1 MYLHPTEKKVLL
13 TIREHRMI
21 SSGDRIV
28 AAVSGGPDSVCLL
41 EILFKLR
48 AELGI
53 SLIVAHL
60 NHGLRP
66 QEDKRES
73 RFVATLAKKLDLPY
87 VYERAYSL
95 AKRRGASLEEKAR
108 SVRYEFLERALA
120 EHDAQR
126 VALGHNM
133 NDQAETVLMNF
144 LRGSGPMG
152 LSGMPPVREH
162 RFIRPLIRIRRDEI
176 QTYLKEHDLPFM
188 IDSSNLE
195 RRHLRNRIRL
205 DLMPDLLAYQPRL
218 IQHLGDLASLCREE
232 HQFIEEQA
240 RKKLEK
246 LRLASSKR
254 TVELSIDGLK
264 DLASPLQYCVVR
276 QAIEQVKGNPRRVDI
291 RHIRAVI
298 DLLDNPKPQLQVRL
312 PEKLVVTKIYGRLRV
327 SIGELKWAGYYAH
340 RIEHTGKFKLP
351 EIDREILFEERPKT
365 AFPGR
370 SVSLQEAFVDL
381 EKIKWPLVVRN
392 FRAGDKFMPLGVG
405 GFKKVK
411 DIFIDNKIPSEER
424 TRIPIVKS
432 GDDIMWVCG
441 VRLDDRYRVTEE
453 TRRILR
459 CRIE

>member
-1 MYLHPTEKKVLL
+1 
-13 TIREHRMI
+13 MI

-48 AELGI
+48 GELGI

-66 QEDKRES
+66 QEDERES

-108 SVRYEFLERALA
+108 RVRYEFLERALA

-195 RRHLRNRIRL
+195 KRHLRNRIRL

-218 IQHLGDLASLCREE
+218 IQHLGDLALLCREE

-240 RKKLEK
+240 REK
-246 LRLASSKR
+246 LDKLSLDSSKR
-254 TVELSIDGLK
+254 TVELSIVGLK

-291 RHIRAVI
+291 GHIRAVI
-298 DLLDNPKPQLQVRL
+298 DLLYNPKPQLQVRL

-327 SIGELKWAGYYAH
+327 SIGEVERAGDYAH

-351 EIDREILFEERPKT
+351 EIDREILFEEQPKT

-370 SVSLQEAFVDL
+370 SVSPQEAFVDL

-432 GDDIMWVCG
+432 GNDIMWVCG